1 MKKTILVITGVI
13 CLPIVLLGVGLT
25 FEWLVNLVT
34 PHPPRPEITYGEFPF
49 RVEYEINGE
58 LVVVEDTII
67 CKFDGFSSLSC
78 DIDTKYRE
86 WKASFASGRKTL
98 FPNGADLKVDDDR
111 QIYFSLGSAHYYMG
125 DGWGGSP
132 HCRAY
137 KARKSSSGYSLTDI
151 PPDELFNTY
160 NIRVISYEFSPPIVN
175 SFK

>member
-98 FPNGADLKVDDDR
+98 FKQSADLLVDDANH
-111 QIYFSLGSAHYYMG
+111 IYFALGSAAYYMG
-125 DGWGGSP
+125 EWNFNSILLVYQLRGNGKMDV
-132 HCRAY
+132 
-137 KARKSSSGYSLTDI
+137 KI

>member
-58 LVVVEDTII
+58 LIVVEDTII
-67 CKFDGFSSLSC
+67 CEFDGFNVSWGG
-78 DIDTKYRE
+78 DGKTRK

-98 FPNGADLKVDDDR
+98 FKQSADLLVDDANH
-111 QIYFSLGSAHYYMG
+111 IYFSMGNALYYMG
-125 DGWGGSP
+125 DGTGGNP
-132 HCRAY
+132 YCQAY
-137 KARKSSSGYSLTDI
+137 KARKISSGYSTRTI
-151 PPDELFNTY
+151 SPDELYNTY